1 MSDAKYKI
9 CCKHEVDLK
18 AANWFPFEN
27 REVNPKQCF
36 NMGVSRT
43 KNFCWSSALTGGP
56 VKFRQAD
63 GAYRGPSLFK
73 LRVRS
78 VNSLGCK
85 KTSGSDPLVF
95 LRPSGFE
102 NIQPTEKSI
111 G

>member
-78 VNSLGCK
+78 VNSLGFTAGMQKNKRVGPACFFATK
-85 KTSGSDPLVF
+85 
-95 LRPSGFE
+95 R
-102 NIQPTEKSI
+102 I
-111 G
+111 